1 MENKT
6 KYIDFTPTWE
16 AILPIL
22 LAVLTKGET
31 AKNRN
36 EAAIELRRMAVLAD
50 KYVALRAM
58 LDKENEEEA

>member
-1 MENKT
+1 MKDKT
-6 KYIDFTPTWE
+6 EYIDFTPTWE

-22 LAVLTKGET
+22 LAVLTEGKT

-58 LDKENEEEA
+58 LDKENEEI